1 MIRSFRAALVAL
13 ATVAACVVAAPAP
26 AQTFTLA
33 EIGLENSGGCPK
45 LAARDRTSNVMV
57 PLGCIT
63 AGVSVPNFKL
73 TPGVVALQGNLPLV
87 DLSLAGTFNPNAVM
101 AAAGNRISFC
111 PALSCVRGPYDNS
124 VNPAYFDHQR
134 ASLLVS
140 SETNLGIEA
149 EEQSL
154 AVATTIKTG
163 FVKSYAPNK
172 AFSLGEETTV
182 GFAAYR
188 AIQAGTTSA
197 DSPPPGL
204 RPNSLPFTYTDG
216 TVVWRW
222 INDTAIGAKAG
233 IYNEVQAIEKAGGI
247 WGQAN
252 NVQLMPGMT
261 PTFAANLEL
270 DFANK
275 SGKDCEIGVANCFG
289 LWMYMGGTNKST
301 TGIYVSSSNT
311 AANNESFTAFWAQ
324 RFAGERL
331 ASESNL
337 EMNTTNSK
345 SGISIGGFLPA
356 QFTERAIFENS
367 TAPISMQISGSKSV
381 ASIVDDATAPTALN
395 IAGTKSFAGIYEH
408 STTPAGITLVGT
420 YSRAQIEGNGWNVSP
435 AGIVTAAGANLT
447 GYLKPASYT
456 VASLPACNAS
466 GRGALASVSNAGGT
480 IAYRQL
486 IQGTGSA
493 TALVMC
499 DGANWIYH

>member
-13 ATVAACVVAAPAP
+13 AVAAAGMIGAPAT

-33 EIGLENSGGCPK
+33 ETGLQNAGACPQF
-45 LAARDRTSNVMV
+45 AVRDRASKAMV
-57 PLGCIT
+57 PLGCIDAGSAT
-63 AGVSVPNFKL
+63 WVLNAGRLVSGGLAPLDLDLAGV
-73 TPGVVALQGNLPLV
+73 
-87 DLSLAGTFNPNAVM
+87 FNPNAVRL
-101 AAAGNRISFC
+101 APGNRVSFC
-111 PALSCVRGPYDNS
+111 PQLACVRGPYDNS
-124 VNPAYFDHQR
+124 INPAYFDHQR

-154 AVATTIKTG
+154 AVTTTIKTG
-163 FVKSYAPNK
+163 FVKAYGPNK
-172 AFSLGEETTV
+172 AFSTGEETTV

-188 AIQAGTTSA
+188 AIQGGTTSA
-197 DSPPPGL
+197 NSPPPGL

-216 TVVWRW
+216 SVVWRW

-233 IYNEVQAIEKAGGI
+233 IYNEVMAIEKAGGI

-301 TGIYVSSSNT
+301 TGIYISSSNT

-367 TAPISMQISGSKSV
+367 TAPIAMQISGNKSV
-381 ASIVDDATAPTALN
+381 GSIVDDSTAPTALN
-395 IAGTKSFAGIYEH
+395 IAGAKSLAGIYEH
-408 STTPAGITLVGT
+408 STTPAGITLGGT
-420 YSRAQIEGNGWNVSP
+420 YSRAQIEGNGWNVSSGGIATT
-435 AGIVTAAGANLT
+435 AGLNLT
-447 GYLKPASYT
+447 GYLRPPTYT
-456 VASLPACNAS
+456 INGTLPACNSA
-466 GRGALASVSNAGGT
+466 GRGAVVGVSNAGGA
-480 IAYRQL
+480 INYRGT

-493 TALVMC
+493 YALLLC
-499 DGANWIYH
+499 DGASWIYH